1 MWSAKVTTGLPD
13 DDIAGD
19 HIATLTAVDP
29 NNSDLLTAKKALL
42 NLVNQQ
48 FELLPNFADLWTPEG
63 KKNKEIIF
71 ALCFNKNELTNWGAN
86 WFYNVALFTNATDLD
101 GNKYGPDPLK
111 LLTL

>member
-1 MWSAKVTTGLPD
+1 MDSGR
-13 DDIAGD
+13 
-19 HIATLTAVDP
+19 
-29 NNSDLLTAKKALL
+29 
-42 NLVNQQ
+42 
-48 FELLPNFADLWTPEG
+48 

-111 LLTL
+111 LLTAGPLRYEYKVPFIEIYDKEDTRLELLSFNICSKERLVALVGKKLMGHTDGRNSLL

>member
-1 MWSAKVTTGLPD
+1 M
-13 DDIAGD
+13 
-19 HIATLTAVDP
+19 
-29 NNSDLLTAKKALL
+29 LTAKKALL

-101 GNKYGPDPLK
+101 GNKYGPDPFMIRKILVWM
-111 LLTL
+111 LLSFNICSKERLVALVGKN